1 VKAAV
6 RERYGTP
13 EVVEIREV
21 PVPEPGEGEVLVA
34 VRAASVNR
42 ADLDWMLPRPGFVRL
57 FLGLRRPRD
66 PRIGWDV
73 AGVVES
79 IGSGVT
85 RWKPGDR
92 VFADLASH
100 GGGTFAE
107 FVKAPEDALMR
118 IPEEMSFEEAST
130 LPHSA
135 VLAVQGLRR
144 RDGTMPKPGDRV
156 LVVGASGNV
165 GPFAVQMAKAMGTH
179 VTGIASGPKLD
190 MVRALGADAVLDYR
204 QVDFTRTGE
213 RWNWILDTDSHAG
226 VLAVRRALAPGGV
239 YLTLGGATA
248 KLLASIA
255 VGPLVSLFSDRWS
268 GLMLWWKPFN
278 PPDVERVLSFVAD
291 GKVRPVIDRTYPL
304 SQAREALQLV
314 HEGKSR
320 GKVVILP

>member
-1 VKAAV
+1 
-6 RERYGTP
+6 
-13 EVVEIREV
+13 
-21 PVPEPGEGEVLVA
+21 
-34 VRAASVNR
+34 
-42 ADLDWMLPRPGFVRL
+42 
-57 FLGLRRPRD
+57 
-66 PRIGWDV
+66 
-73 AGVVES
+73 
-79 IGSGVT
+79 
-85 RWKPGDR
+85 
-92 VFADLASH
+92 
-100 GGGTFAE
+100 
-107 FVKAPEDALMR
+107 
-118 IPEEMSFEEAST
+118 
-130 LPHSA
+130 
-135 VLAVQGLRR
+135 
-144 RDGTMPKPGDRV
+144 
-156 LVVGASGNV
+156 
-165 GPFAVQMAKAMGTH
+165 MAKAMGTH